1 MKMSAYPEILKE
13 VQKMPITEQFKLLN
27 TLKNSLSENV
37 ENEDEEI
44 ILAEEI
50 AESEKAW
57 REYIT
62 GKDKGINSQDLKKK
76 LLLTEDN
83 V

>member
-1 MKMSAYPEILKE
+1 MSAYPEILKE
-13 VQKMPITEQFKLLN
+13 VQKMPLTEQFKLLN
-27 TLKNSLSENV
+27 TLKNSLIKYV

-57 REYIT
+57 QEYIS

-76 LLLTEDN
+76 LLLMQDN

>member
-27 TLKNSLSENV
+27 TLKNSLSKYV
-37 ENEDEEI
+37 ENEEEEI

-57 REYIT
+57 QEYIS

>member
-1 MKMSAYPEILKE
+1 MSAYSEILKE
-13 VQKMPITEQFKLLN
+13 VQKMPIPEQFKLLN
-27 TLKNSLSENV
+27 TLKNSLSEYV

-50 AESEKAW
+50 AESEIAW

>member
-1 MKMSAYPEILKE
+1 M
-13 VQKMPITEQFKLLN
+13 FN
-27 TLKNSLSENV
+27 TLKNSLSKYIET
-37 ENEDEEI
+37 EDSEEI

-50 AESEKAW
+50 AESEQAW

-76 LLLTEDN
+76 LLIAEN

>member
-1 MKMSAYPEILKE
+1 MSAYPEILKE
-13 VQKMPITEQFKLLN
+13 VQKMPITEQFKLFN
-27 TLKNSLSENV
+27 TLKNSLSKYIET
-37 ENEDEEI
+37 EDSEEI

-50 AESEKAW
+50 AESEQAW

-62 GKDKGINSQDLKKK
+62 VKDKGINSQDLKKK
-76 LLLTEDN
+76 LLIAEN

>member
-1 MKMSAYPEILKE
+1 MSTYPEILKE
-13 VQKMPITEQFKLLN
+13 VQKMPITEQFKLFN
-27 TLKNSLSENV
+27 TLKNSLSKYIET
-37 ENEDEEI
+37 EDSEEI

-50 AESEKAW
+50 AESEQAW

-76 LLLTEDN
+76 LLIAEN

>member
-1 MKMSAYPEILKE
+1 MSAYPEILKE
-13 VQKMPITEQFKLLN
+13 VQKMPITEQFKLFN
-27 TLKNSLSENV
+27 TLKNSLSKYIET
-37 ENEDEEI
+37 EDSEEI

-50 AESEKAW
+50 AESEQAW

-62 GKDKGINSQDLKKK
+62 GKDKGINPQDLKKK
-76 LLLTEDN
+76 LLIAEN

>member
-1 MKMSAYPEILKE
+1 MSAYPEILKE

-27 TLKNSLSENV
+27 TLTNSLSEYV

>member
-1 MKMSAYPEILKE
+1 MSAYPEILKE
-13 VQKMPITEQFKLLN
+13 VQKMPITEQFKLFN
-27 TLKNSLSENV
+27 TLKNSLSKYIET
-37 ENEDEEI
+37 EDSEEI

-50 AESEKAW
+50 AESEQAW

-76 LLLTEDN
+76 LLIAEN